1 MTQKPKIQTC
11 YSLSDFEEKQR
22 KFIKR
27 YERRSPQM
35 LSQPFVEYVLS
46 YEELCQIADGVLRLE
61 EGSNLLAI
69 CQEVRENHKRGFVI
83 NGEVY
88 RLESVQI
95 TNEDYYYFL
104 VQPDTGDCKCSTCVG
119 GLKGIGKM
127 IAE

>member
-1 MTQKPKIQTC
+1 MYPKIQTC

-27 YERRSPQM
+27 YEKRNPQL
-35 LSQPFVEYVLS
+35 LSQPFVEYILS

-61 EGSNLLAI
+61 EGDNLQAI
-69 CQEVRENHKRGFVI
+69 CQEVRENYMKKFVI

-88 RLESVQI
+88 LLDGVQI

-104 VQPDTGDCKCSTCVG
+104 VQPDTIDFYFSTCVG

-127 IAE
+127 LHE

>member
-1 MTQKPKIQTC
+1 MYPKIQTC

-27 YERRSPQM
+27 YERRNPQL
-35 LSQPFVEYVLS
+35 LSQPFVEYILS

-61 EGSNLLAI
+61 EGDNLRSI
-69 CQEVRENHKRGFVI
+69 CQEVRENYMKKFVI

-88 RLESVQI
+88 LLQGVQI
-95 TNEDYYYFL
+95 TNEDYYYWL
-104 VQPDTGDCKCSTCVG
+104 MQPDTEDSKYYTCVG

-127 IAE
+127 IPENE